1 MKRLTILTMV
11 VTGLFLS
18 SLTLNVPANAQEN
31 PYVQASGYAE
41 ASGYVQLSRQANPL
55 LDQNFW
61 GKYDS
66 GEKMWFYATAASVA
80 EVIEDGADIY
90 AKDEYG
96 WAPLHYAARAGTEEA
111 VWTLLAAMADKE
123 SAINTPDKDKL
134 TPLYYAARWNDHH
147 PNVVRLLL
155 NQGAEVDIRD
165 KDDYTPLLVAAKWNT
180 NPQAVQAFLDLDAKM
195 IEFAGGY
202 GMTALHYA
210 AANNA
215 PEVVELLL
223 NRGAKVNAWSSL
235 GKPLEL
241 ARQFNQNPEVEE
253 LLLEYSAWD

>member
-1 MKRLTILTMV
+1 MKKLIILTVMM
-11 VTGLFLS
+11 GLLLS
-18 SLTLNVPANAQEN
+18 SLTLNVPADAQEN
-31 PYVQASGYAE
+31 FYVQASG
-41 ASGYVQLSRQANPL
+41 QTNPL

-66 GEKMWFYATAASVA
+66 GEDAWLYATAANVA
-80 EVIEDGADIY
+80 KVIEDGADIY
-90 AKDEYG
+90 ATDEDG

-111 VWTLLAAMADKE
+111 VWTLLAAMVDKE
-123 SAINTPDKDKL
+123 NAINTPDKDEL
-134 TPLYYAARWNDHH
+134 TPLHHAARWNNRH

-155 NQGAEVDIRD
+155 DQGAEVDIRD
-165 KDDYTPLLVAAKWNT
+165 KDDYTPLLVAAKWNA

-202 GMTALHYA
+202 GMTPLHYA

-223 NRGAKVNAWSSL
+223 KRGAKVNAWSSL

-241 ARQFNQNPEVEE
+241 ARQFNQNPKVEE
-253 LLLEYSAWD
+253 LLLEYAAWD